1 MSDSPIPTLADLV
14 AGALDLRVWCLWCA
28 RGNRTDPAPVMDHF
42 RKRGWPSDLI
52 SARSHFRCPYCR
64 QKAWMLLL
72 PSRPPRPVP
81 GPMDFPDLPARTYL
95 PTPEEVEAGRA
106 ATANLVGSIYRMF
119 RSQGKRDKVIAA
131 GRPAAE
137 KMAQAAMAAAAERQ
151 WIAQLRA
158 TWRPPP
164 DLRLHVNRRIGRPS
178 HAERLTLAL
187 AALDDRP
194 MCNRY
199 QVRTAHAEALQLK
212 LGLTPDR
219 SLNYAGEVYPG
230 YTGLV
235 IANGEDGALQA
246 RAMTWGFPLVL
257 KGKQGQ
263 PLKPKPVNNARE
275 DKLGTWMWRDSFE
288 RRRCLIPASAWAEA
302 EGERGKMTCTWHAM
316 PDGEPMMLAGIWR
329 PTDEWGEAYSM
340 VMVDGCPQMAEVHDR
355 MPVILRPDHWVRWMA
370 GAPTDAFPLCET
382 WLGDLAIDRTAA
394 LWAARE

>member
-1 MSDSPIPTLADLV
+1 LEDKL
-14 AGALDLRVWCLWCA
+14 
-28 RGNRTDPAPVMDHF
+28 
-42 RKRGWPSDLI
+42 
-52 SARSHFRCPYCR
+52 
-64 QKAWMLLL
+64 
-72 PSRPPRPVP
+72 
-81 GPMDFPDLPARTYL
+81 PDLPPRTHP
-95 PTPEEVEAGRA
+95 PTPEELTAGRS

-119 RSQGKRDKVIAA
+119 RGQGKRDRVVAA

-137 KMAQAAMAAAAERQ
+137 KAAQAIYAAIAERE

-158 TWRPPP
+158 TRRPPP
-164 DLRLHVNRRIGRPS
+164 DLRLLINRRLGRLP
-178 HAERLTLAL
+178 HGERLTQAL
-187 AALDDRP
+187 SALDDRP

-199 QVRTAHAEALQLK
+199 QVRTAQAEALQLK
-212 LGLTPDR
+212 LGLTSDR

-235 IANGEDGALQA
+235 IAADETGQPQA

-257 KGKQGQ
+257 TGKQGQ

-316 PDGEPMMLAGIWR
+316 PDREPMMLAGIWR
-329 PTDEWGEAYSM
+329 PTEEWGDAYSM
-340 VMVDGCPQMAEVHDR
+340 VMVDGCPQMAQVHDR
-355 MPVILRPDHWVRWMA
+355 MPVILREDNWRRWLA
-370 GAPTDAFPLCET
+370 GAPAEAFPLCET
-382 WLGDLAIDRTAA
+382 WLGDLAIDRTTA